1 MDELPIDLI
10 VGVIVI
16 FIVIVFWK
24 ISRVGK
30 STNLRKNDVTFDT
43 IGKPKNL
50 RKNDVT
56 FDTIGKPKNL
66 RKNHVTFDTIGKPKI
81 LRVNNVTFASVDLE
95 WTKPVQERANIS
107 SYTILCRP
115 VDDPQEQWLTKWTS
129 TEEKVKATGLL
140 PRTKYVF
147 KIRPECG
154 SRHGEESDSS
164 SPVET
169 KPKIPGKI
177 HLKPFAS
184 CITQDSVVLKWREPV
199 YGKDLVKKYYVYYG
213 PIQDSDEQ
221 WKKFV
226 TEGRRRVAVIH
237 GLRSDTEYTFKV
249 YADGE
254 YGVAPDSDSSL
265 PIKTHKL
272 LSKLI
277 KEESERLNSEGSLP
291 EMYMLPMTEVM
302 HKTVG
307 GHKLSK
313 CIIGTPPKVSKK
325 HKTKRKVLMLVGATG
340 SGKTTLLN
348 GIANYVLGIR
358 FEDNFRFKINSDED
372 GSNQAHSQTS
382 SITAY
387 TFYPM
392 EGSKTSYSLTVI
404 DTPGFGDTKGIKRDK
419 EIVTQIRKFFSTEG
433 VHKVHNLNGVGI
445 VLESSSARLTST
457 QKYIFDSILGI
468 FGENISSKIFLMITF
483 ADGQEP
489 PVLSAA
495 HEAQIPYVKYFK
507 FNNSALFAPTTDNF
521 TQIFWDM
528 GMNNFDQFFTD
539 FGQSIP
545 VSIGLTNEVLKE
557 RERLE
562 SILQGLEGNIAA
574 GLDNLNELHTEEYV
588 LEEHESEM
596 KTNERFEYKVKVVKR
611 QAVKTS
617 SNRKALNCHQ
627 CFTTC
632 HYPCDLEENKQFDCL
647 VMNDYGSEHATCNI
661 CPSQCSWDVHFVQ
674 NFRYESFEGFE
685 TRTIKELKKRYDKAS
700 DRCKEAKDIIDRLED
715 DLSRMQENIIKMV
728 RQAKKCKQR
737 LNEIAL
743 KPGKLTEVDYIDLLI
758 LNEKIEKKCSY
769 LERIEALEH
778 LKEAAKLL
786 AELSDKDS
794 MPDEMNM
801 KKWWKS
807 FRRDN
812 P

>member
-1 MDELPIDLI
+1 MNVLYPFLYRNLLLTFEWILKLPINQIVDCCLKDFTILI
-10 VGVIVI
+10 HMDMFPIIVAVIVI
-16 FIVIVFWK
+16 FIVFLFWK
-24 ISRVGK
+24 IINNSLKIPHVGK
-30 STNLRKNDVTFDT
+30 PTN
-43 IGKPKNL
+43 
-50 RKNDVT
+50 
-56 FDTIGKPKNL
+56 
-66 RKNHVTFDTIGKPKI
+66 
-81 LRVNNVTFASVDLE
+81 LRVNNVSFDSVDLE
-95 WTKPVQERANIS
+95 WTKPIQGDTDIS

-115 VDDPQEQWLTKWTS
+115 VDDPQEQWQTKWTS

-140 PRTKYVF
+140 PRTRYVF

-169 KPKIPGKI
+169 KPKIPGK
-177 HLKPFAS
+177 LRNRPFAS
-184 CITQDSVVLKWREPV
+184 CLTQDSVVLKWREPV
-199 YGKDLVKKYYVYYG
+199 YGTDLVKRYHVYYS
-213 PIQDSDEQ
+213 PTQDSDKE

-226 TEGRRRVAVIH
+226 TEGIRRVAVIH

-249 YADGE
+249 SAEGQH
-254 YGVAPDSDSSL
+254 GVAPDSDLSS
-265 PIKTHKL
+265 PVRTHKL

-277 KEESERLNSEGSLP
+277 KEESERLNSKGSLT
-291 EMYMLPMTEVM
+291 EICVLPMTEVM
-302 HKTVG
+302 QKTEGEHKCLKYV
-307 GHKLSK
+307 
-313 CIIGTPPKVSKK
+313 IGTPPKLSKE
-325 HKTKRKVLMLVGATG
+325 KVLMLVGATG

-348 GIANYVLGIR
+348 GIVNYILGIR
-358 FEDNFRFKINSDED
+358 LEDNFRFKINSNED
-372 GSNQAHSQTS
+372 GYNQAHSQTS

-392 EGSKTSYSLTVI
+392 EGSKISYSLTVI
-404 DTPGFGDTKGIKRDK
+404 DTPGFGDTKGITRDK
-419 EIVTQIRKFFSTEG
+419 EVVAQIRKFFSTEG
-433 VHKVHNLNGVGI
+433 VHKVNHLNGVGI
-445 VLESSSARLTST
+445 VLQSSSARLTPT

-468 FGENISSKIFLMITF
+468 FGENISSKMFLMITF

-495 HEAQIPYVKYFK
+495 REAQIPYGKYFK
-507 FNNSALFAPTTDNF
+507 FNNSALFAAPATDNF
-521 TQIFWDM
+521 TRIFWDM

-539 FGQSIP
+539 FGQSSP
-545 VSIGLTNEVLKE
+545 VSIGMTNEVLKE
-557 RERLE
+557 REHLE
-562 SILQGLEGNIAA
+562 SILQGLEGKIAA
-574 GLDNLNELHTEEYV
+574 GLDKFNELHREEAILELHETE
-588 LEEHESEM
+588 M
-596 KTNERFEYKVKVVKR
+596 QTNERFEYKVKVVKR
-611 QAVKTS
+611 QAVNTS
-617 SNRKALNCHQ
+617 SNRKALNCRQ
-627 CFTTC
+627 CFITC
-632 HYPCDLEENKQFDCL
+632 QYPCDAEEKKQYLCL

-661 CPSQCSWDVHFVQ
+661 CPSQCSWDVHGVQ

-685 TRTIKELKKRYDKAS
+685 TRTVKELKKRYDKAS

-715 DLSRMQENIIKMV
+715 DLSRMQENIINMV

-743 KPGKLTEVDYIDLLI
+743 KPSQLNEVDYIDLLI
-758 LNEKIEKKCSY
+758 LNEKIEKKCGY

-786 AELSDKDS
+786 TQLSDKDS